1 MPNLCNGLRCH
12 AAGHSLA
19 TYADRRHKTGSGPVC
34 GEQRKELHIVNTWT
48 LLLHATIIRVCQ
60 TSSTIP
66 QPRDRDLLHV
76 QGGSNMTGTD
86 LCVNKPYCAA
96 AVRPSESEATTSTL
110 PPARVRTCSVL
121 SGSC

>member
-1 MPNLCNGLRCH
+1 MFLTDSKRCFN
-12 AAGHSLA
+12 
-19 TYADRRHKTGSGPVC
+19 DP
-34 GEQRKELHIVNTWT
+34 
-48 LLLHATIIRVCQ
+48 Q
-60 TSSTIP
+60 T
-66 QPRDRDLLHV
+66 QWNV

-86 LCVNKPYCAA
+86 LYVNKPHCAA